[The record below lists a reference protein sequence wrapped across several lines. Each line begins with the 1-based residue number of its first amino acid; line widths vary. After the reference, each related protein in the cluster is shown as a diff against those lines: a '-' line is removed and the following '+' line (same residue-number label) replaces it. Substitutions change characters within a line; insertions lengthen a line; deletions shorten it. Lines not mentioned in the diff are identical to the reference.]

1 MGRMSKV
8 EDKVP
13 YLVRVPGRDAWHIRH
28 GKRRITTGEVKRG
41 AASRA
46 LANYINEMD
55 GKTTGSELETI
66 GDVIDYWVEVKKP
79 GMLANGMWN
88 KKWKFVIATIRRH
101 ADDVLLSSAGF
112 KWSRTYA
119 AARRAEGVKGPTIRQ
134 ELSTIRAAWKLSVDH
149 EMLTLAPKA
158 FDLPDASA
166 PRERWLTREEAAS
179 LVEASIAPHIRL
191 FIELALATAGR
202 HGAILELQWHQIHFD
217 KAQIDLRVSPDED
230 EDVKVKRKKRAMVP
244 VSDRIMEILKEAR
257 ERTAGDHVIEYH
269 GKPLKSVWKGVK
281 STAERAGL
289 SNDVTPHILRHTAAT
304 WMCQA
309 GVDLWQVA
317 GFMGHSSTKQVELT
331 YGHHCPDHMVE
342 AREALT

>member
-1 MGRMSKV
+1 MSKV
-8 EDKVP
+8 KERNIYILK
-13 YLVRVPGRDAWHIRH
+13 VPGRDAWHIRD
-28 GKRRITTGEVKRG
+28 GKRRISTGEMSRG
-41 AASRA
+41 AATRKMMK
-46 LANYINEMD
+46 YIEEVS
-55 GKTTGSELETI
+55 GSASGSELETI
-66 GDVIDYWVEVKKP
+66 GDVIDHWIEVKKP
-79 GMLANGMWN
+79 GMLINGMWD
-88 KKWKFVIATIRRH
+88 KKWKFVIGTIKRH
-101 ADDVLLSSAGF
+101 AEDVQLSAAGY
-112 KWSRTYA
+112 KWSKTYA

-149 EMLTLAPKA
+149 EMLTLPPKA

-230 EDVKVKRKKRAMVP
+230 EDVKVRRKKRAMVP
-244 VSDRIMEILKEAR
+244 VSDRIVEILR
-257 ERTAGDHVIEYH
+257 EVRENTAGDHVIEYH

-281 STAERAGL
+281 MTVKRAGL
-289 SNDVTPHILRHTAAT
+289 PDNVTPHILRHTAAT

-331 YGHHCPDHMVE
+331 YGHHCPDHMIE